1 MHVHNAGEYVP
12 SFCHRDGTVLTEAE
26 YSRFLGDLSE
36 TAEMRFDLDY
46 GIITSMQQ
54 NFLYEI
60 LADAGYDPEAYNS
73 TVASMTAAT
82 AARVE
87 EVLEHLKKTSTEM
100 PLTDALRSLREQG
113 VGADALPKAFI
124 LIASRLR
131 NAAGQLLLEFTGVSQ
146 TTRKPDW
153 EMYNFAT
160 QEQPSGLY
168 DFLQAQKLLEDT
180 QVILDYGCGKGRDVL
195 AYSRQG
201 KKAYGVDLD
210 KAMADAARKSTSGTD
225 AVIVSEE
232 LDAVLSAHPEMAGAV
247 DLITAN
253 SSLQYLPTEE
263 LRRTL
268 ATFKTLLR
276 EGGKLAIGQRFVDM
290 KKWLAQPDDPND
302 VVLDVREDEICILR
316 AVDGRARWY
325 RTPAALAR
333 YLREAGFEIVQE
345 STVPLIHRSDTA
357 EEHYFCCS
365 SVRQ

>member
-1 MHVHNAGEYVP
+1 
-12 SFCHRDGTVLTEAE
+12 
-26 YSRFLGDLSE
+26 
-36 TAEMRFDLDY
+36 
-46 GIITSMQQ
+46 MQQ
-54 NFLYEI
+54 NFLHEI
-60 LADAGYDPEAYNS
+60 LAEAGYDPEAYNS

-87 EVLEHLKKTSTEM
+87 AVLEHLKKEFADM

-113 VGADALPKAFI
+113 VGEDALPKAFT

-131 NAAGQLLLEFTGVSQ
+131 NAASQLLLEFTGVSEA
-146 TTRKPDW
+146 TRKPDW

-168 DFLQAQKLLEDT
+168 DFLQSKKLLEGSH
-180 QVILDYGCGKGRDVL
+180 VVVDYGCGKGRDVV
-195 AYSRQG
+195 AYSRAG
-201 KKAYGVDLD
+201 KKAYGVDHD
-210 KAMADAARKSTSGTD
+210 KVMADAARKSVSGTD
-225 AVIVSEE
+225 AVILSGE
-232 LDAVLSAHPEMAGAV
+232 LDASLSVRPELAGAV

-253 SSLQYLPTEE
+253 SSLQYLPTDE

-268 ATFKTLLR
+268 ATFKKLLR

-302 VVLDVREDEICILR
+302 IVLDVREDEMCILR

-333 YLREAGFEIVQE
+333 YLHEAGFEIIQE
-345 STVPLIHRSDTA
+345 STAPLIHRNTAA
-357 EEHYFCCS
+357 EEHYFCFS